1 MDIRKV
7 KKLID
12 LLDETGVYEIEIK
25 EGEESVRIRR
35 GTPPMHSQFIMA
47 PPQMDTRV
55 NAHTALAPMDATPVK
70 VTDTKQNENKHTVKS
85 PMVGTAYLSA
95 KPGDAPFVEVGQMVQ
110 VGDTLC
116 LVEAMKM
123 FNQIEADRAGKV
135 TARFIENGTPVE
147 FDQPLFII
155 E

>member
-7 KKLID
+7 KKLIE

-25 EGEESVRIRR
+25 EGEESVRISRNAPGVNYSHVMMPPSDYR
-35 GTPPMHSQFIMA
+35 HAPQQHATTTTEVTPAKPA
-47 PPQMDTRV
+47 E
-55 NAHTALAPMDATPVK
+55 NA
-70 VTDTKQNENKHTVKS
+70 NENKHKVKS
-85 PMVGTAYLSA
+85 PMVGTAYLSST
-95 KPGDAPFVEVGQMVQ
+95 PGSKPFVDIGQAVQ
-110 VGDTLC
+110 IGDTLC

-123 FNQIEADRAGKV
+123 FNQIEADRSGKV

>member
-1 MDIRKV
+1 MMDIRKV

-25 EGEESVRIRR
+25 EGEESVRISRAAPA
-35 GTPPMHSQFIMA
+35 GPQYSHVMMA
-47 PPQMDTRV
+47 PSAGQMPQ
-55 NAHTALAPMDATPVK
+55 APANTTEPAPAKKAEAAPD
-70 VTDTKQNENKHTVKS
+70 NRHTVKS
-85 PMVGTAYLSA
+85 PMVGTAYLSST
-95 KPGDAPFVEVGQMVQ
+95 PGSKPFVEIGQTVA
-110 VGDTLC
+110 VGDTIC

>member
-25 EGEESVRIRR
+25 EGEESVRISRAAPT
-35 GTPPMHSQFIMA
+35 GPQYSHVMMA
-47 PPQMDTRV
+47 PPSAAPAPHV
-55 NAHTALAPMDATPVK
+55 PAHTETAPAKKPEAAPD
-70 VTDTKQNENKHTVKS
+70 NRHTVKS
-85 PMVGTAYLSA
+85 PMVGTAYLSSTPGA
-95 KPGDAPFVEVGQMVQ
+95 KPFVEIGQTVQ
-110 VGDTLC
+110 VGDTIC

-123 FNQIEADRAGKV
+123 FNQIEADRAGKI

>member
-25 EGEESVRIRR
+25 EGEESVRISRSAPV
-35 GTPPMHSQFIMA
+35 GTQYSHVMMA
-47 PPQMDTRV
+47 PPTAQMSHAP
-55 NAHTALAPMDATPVK
+55 AHTSGTETAPAKATEKAP
-70 VTDTKQNENKHTVKS
+70 DNRHTVKS
-85 PMVGTAYLSA
+85 PMVGTAYLSSTPGA
-95 KPGDAPFVEVGQMVQ
+95 KPFVEIGQTVQ
-110 VGDTLC
+110 VGDTIC

-123 FNQIEADRAGKV
+123 FNQIEADRAGKI